1 MSSKA
6 MWRWAVAAV
15 AVLAFVAV
23 GAAQEKPANVA
34 GKWEMTWEGPRG
46 TQTSTL
52 TLEQDGDK
60 LKGTMSGRRGDT
72 PITGMVKGKSVT
84 ITVER
89 ETPNGKFTQEFKG
102 TVDGSTMKGTL
113 TMRDNTIEWT
123 AKKV

>member
-1 MSSKA
+1 MSSRT
-6 MWRWAVAAV
+6 MWRLAFVAV
-15 AVLAFVAV
+15 AVLAFVAL
-23 GAAQEKPANVA
+23 GSAQEKPANVA
-34 GKWEMTWEGPRG
+34 GKWEMSWEGPRG
-46 TQTSTL
+46 PQTSTL

-72 PITGMVKGKSVT
+72 PVTGSVKGKNVT
-84 ITVER
+84 IVVER

-102 TVDGSTMKGTL
+102 TVDGSSMKGTV